1 MKVNSIVGPAT
12 LVYLASASVAA
23 LWWASDLTRRVQ
35 TIEGSTV
42 TGERIARLETEVRG
56 LSASTQELKISISE
70 LVKELRETKPGRR

>member
-1 MKVNSIVGPAT
+1 MTLDKLIGPAT
-12 LVYLASASVAA
+12 LVYLVSASVTA

-42 TGERIARLETEVRG
+42 SGERIARLETEVRG
-56 LSASTQELKISISE
+56 LSASTQELKGSISE

>member
-1 MKVNSIVGPAT
+1 MRFDKFIGPAT
-12 LVYLASASVAA
+12 VVYLISASVAA

-56 LSASTQELKISISE
+56 LAESTRELKGSISE
-70 LVKELRETKPGRR
+70 LVRELKRE

>member
-1 MKVNSIVGPAT
+1 MRFDKFIGPAT
-12 LVYLASASVAA
+12 IVYLVSASVMA

-56 LSASTQELKISISE
+56 LAESTRELKGSISE
-70 LVKELRETKPGRR
+70 LVRELKRE